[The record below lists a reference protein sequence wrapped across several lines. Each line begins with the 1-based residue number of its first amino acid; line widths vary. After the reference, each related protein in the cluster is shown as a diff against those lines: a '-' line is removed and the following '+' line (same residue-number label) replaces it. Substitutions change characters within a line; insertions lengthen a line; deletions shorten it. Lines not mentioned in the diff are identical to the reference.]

1 MGHELVGLEAGWS
14 EEAES
19 LGRKLV
25 QASREDMKVVW
36 TGGNG
41 EVGRSGFGFGCFA
54 LFFVF
59 GKARGILVA

>member
-1 MGHELVGLEAGWS
+1 MGLEASWR
-14 EEAES
+14 EAAES
-19 LGRKLV
+19 PGRRLA

-54 LFFVF
+54 GFCFWQGMWDLSCLI
-59 GKARGILVA
+59 RH

>member
-1 MGHELVGLEAGWS
+1 MGLEASWR
-14 EEAES
+14 EAAES
-19 LGRKLV
+19 PGRRLA

-59 GKARGILVA
+59 GKACGISVA